1 MDTVMSSPFFSET
14 LSFRIDAEAVLVA
27 ALIGVVLSLCTHY
40 LFYGRL
46 RSLYREFAVVAG
58 LFCTT
63 IGWGAN
69 LLLSALQ
76 QISGVPGADQHWSSY
91 IFWACLGLGIAL
103 GMMLGYNLHMALFH
117 GRQIRLGGR
126 IIVRLPDWRKDN
138 DHGYR

>member
-1 MDTVMSSPFFSET
+1 MDTVISSPFFSGT
-14 LSFRIDAEAVLVA
+14 LTLLIDAEAVLVA
-27 ALIGVVLSLCTHY
+27 ALIGVILSLCTHY

-46 RSLYREFAVVAG
+46 RSLYREFAGVAG

-69 LLLSALQ
+69 LLLSTLQ

-91 IFWACLGLGIAL
+91 IFWACLGVGIAL
-103 GMMLGYNLHMALFH
+103 GMMLGYDLHMALFH

-126 IIVRLPDWRKDN
+126 TLVTLPDWRKD
-138 DHGYR
+138 DARGYR